1 MSPSPSDRRR
11 RRRRRGRASEP
22 NRDGVDGRERP
33 RHARRAL
40 ASPAPPAW
48 SHPRRLMPAAATVLI
63 LGLGL
68 VGLGPS
74 ILGAGLTLLGA
85 AAFLYAI
92 HRYGRLGPDDGSEP
106 V

>member
-1 MSPSPSDRRR
+1 
-11 RRRRRGRASEP
+11 
-22 NRDGVDGRERP
+22 
-33 RHARRAL
+33 
-40 ASPAPPAW
+40 
-48 SHPRRLMPAAATVLI
+48 MPTAGTVLI
-63 LGLGL
+63 VGLGL